1 MMTTFIV
8 YLFAYLAL
16 YKLETNFAEA
26 KQRGDVESDTYIH
39 LRSKIELI
47 KNDCGMLCDTTM
59 IPQNIK
65 DHDGDIIYAPFEKKV
80 DCMALWNNSEI
91 DRKTEFGEPIQVI
104 PKYLYQYF
112 SHYGRVNIQPYY
124 FDEVNEN
131 IWKWNRTVTESGTNT
146 W

>member
-8 YLFAYLAL
+8 YLFVYLAL

-59 IPQNIK
+59 IPQNIN

-91 DRKTEFGEPIQVI
+91 DRKTEFGEPIQII

-112 SHYGRVNIQPYY
+112 SHNGMVNIQPYY

>member
-1 MMTTFIV
+1 MTTFIV
-8 YLFAYLAL
+8 FLFVYLAL
-16 YKLETNFAEA
+16 YELETNFVDA
-26 KQRGDVESDTYIH
+26 KNRGDIKSDTYIH

-47 KNDCGMLCDTTM
+47 KNDCGMLCDTRM

-65 DHDGDIIYAPFEKKV
+65 NHDGDVIYVPIKKKV
-80 DCMALWNNSEI
+80 DCMALWNSSEI
-91 DRKTEFGEPIQVI
+91 DRKTEFGEPIQII

-112 SHYGRVNIQPYY
+112 SHNGMVSIQPYY

-131 IWKWNRTVTESGTNT
+131 IWKWNRTLTESGTNT

>member
-1 MMTTFIV
+1 MNFFV
-8 YLFAYLAL
+8 YVFVYLAL
-16 YKLETNFAEA
+16 CKLEKSCVDA
-26 KQRGDVESDTYIH
+26 KKRVDIKSDTYIH
-39 LRSKIELI
+39 LRSRIESI
-47 KNDCGMLCDTTM
+47 KNDCGMLCDM
-59 IPQNIK
+59 KIIPQNK
-65 DHDGDIIYAPFEKKV
+65 RNHDGAVIYAPIEKKV
-80 DCMALWNNSEI
+80 DCIALWNNSEI